1 VLRFDDRLLQ
11 HDVNPAPS
19 GAGGHGAFVR
29 RASGQQIPAEEPMD
43 MIRSSEV
50 IVMLLGMGLMAFVLY
65 QRRQLARLPN
75 RSILFLSLLAI
86 LAGWFFTNLE
96 SVVWGELVN
105 LLEHLCYAA
114 NAVLMAVWCGL
125 LLRRGRSA

>member
-1 VLRFDDRLLQ
+1 
-11 HDVNPAPS
+11 
-19 GAGGHGAFVR
+19 
-29 RASGQQIPAEEPMD
+29 MD
-43 MIRSSEV
+43 TIRSSEV

-65 QRRQLARLPN
+65 QRRQLAQLPN
-75 RSILFLSLLAI
+75 RSILFMSLLAI

-96 SVVWGELVN
+96 AVVWGGLVN
-105 LLEHLCYAA
+105 LLEHLCYAS

>member
-1 VLRFDDRLLQ
+1 
-11 HDVNPAPS
+11 
-19 GAGGHGAFVR
+19 
-29 RASGQQIPAEEPMD
+29 MD

-125 LLRRGRSA
+125 LLRRRRSA

>member
-1 VLRFDDRLLQ
+1 
-11 HDVNPAPS
+11 
-19 GAGGHGAFVR
+19 
-29 RASGQQIPAEEPMD
+29 MD

-96 SVVWGELVN
+96 AVVWGELVN